1 MSPSNRLASL
11 LLLIVLTPAA
21 SAAQVSKID
30 RSRAGTMLQQ
40 ARKDI
45 ERHYYDSTFGGIDLA
60 ARFAQAG
67 QAMDR
72 AQTLA
77 ELFGHVAAAVG
88 ELNDSHTFFLPPAMT
103 VRADYGWDMQ
113 MIGDSCY
120 VTRVDEKSDAGR
132 KGLRPGDA
140 VLSVNGLVPT
150 RETTWKILYVLHLLR
165 PQASLNVVV
174 RSPGAQPRQLDL
186 AASVKQRKRILDLT
200 GSDGGTDI
208 WALIRDAEDDAERRR
223 ASFVEIDSGVLLWKL
238 NEFVDS
244 DRLIDDAMKRAR
256 KAGTLILDL
265 RGNTGGSERAM
276 LSLIGSLSAGDVT
289 VGRRQ
294 ERTRATS
301 LIARGRGED
310 AFTGKLLVLVDAA
323 SASASEVLARTVQ
336 ITGRGRVLGDRTA
349 GAVMVGRS
357 YPHTIGAETVVV
369 YGTSVTVADVIM
381 SDGGRLERVGVLPD
395 EPVVPSAEDLASD
408 RDPVLARA
416 AGLAG
421 VTLTPA
427 QAGAIL
433 RPERSTR

>member
-1 MSPSNRLASL
+1 MSLSTLVASL
-11 LLLIVLTPAA
+11 LLLVALAPP

-30 RSRAGTMLQQ
+30 RSRAAVMLEQ

-45 ERHYYDSTFGGIDLA
+45 ERHYYDSAFGGVDLA
-60 ARFAQAG
+60 ARFAQAS

-72 AQTLA
+72 AQSLS
-77 ELFGHVAAAVG
+77 ELFAHIAAAVG
-88 ELNDSHTFFLPPAMT
+88 ELNDSHTFFLPPQMT

-113 MIGDSCY
+113 MVGDSCY
-120 VTRVDEKSDAGR
+120 VTRVDEKSDAAT

-174 RSPGAQPRQLDL
+174 QSPGAQPRQLDL
-186 AASVKQRKRILDLT
+186 AASVKQRKRIVDLT

-208 WALIRDAEDDAERRR
+208 WTLIREAEDDAERRR
-223 ASFVEIDSGVLLWKL
+223 PQFVEIDRGVLLWRL
-238 NEFVDS
+238 NEFVDF
-244 DRLIDDAMKRAR
+244 DRVIDDGVKRAR

-265 RGNTGGSERAM
+265 RGNSGGGVQAM
-276 LSLIGSLSAGDVT
+276 LTLIGALSAVDVP

-294 ERTRATS
+294 ERARSTP
-301 LIARGRGED
+301 LIAKGRGEN
-310 AFTGKLLVLVDAA
+310 AFTGKLLVLVDSE

-336 ITGRGRVLGDRTA
+336 ITGRGTVLGDRTA
-349 GAVMVGRS
+349 GAVMIGRS
-357 YPHTIGAETVVV
+357 YPHSIGAETVVV
-369 YGTSVTVADVIM
+369 YGTTVTVADLIM
-381 SDGGRLERVGVLPD
+381 SDGGRLERAGVIPD
-395 EPVVPSAEDLASD
+395 DVVVPSAEDLAAG
-408 RDPVLARA
+408 RDPALARA

-421 VTLTPA
+421 VVLTPA

-433 RPERSTR
+433 QRR